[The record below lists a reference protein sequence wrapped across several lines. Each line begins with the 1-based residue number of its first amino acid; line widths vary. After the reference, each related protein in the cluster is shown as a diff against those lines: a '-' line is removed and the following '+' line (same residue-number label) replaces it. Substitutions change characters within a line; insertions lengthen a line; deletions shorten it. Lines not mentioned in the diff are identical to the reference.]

1 MDFNILTLFPEM
13 IEHAAGISIL
23 GRAVKNGN
31 IKLNITNIRDFSAN
45 KHNRVDD
52 YPYGGGAGMVI
63 EAEPVFRA
71 VKNAREA
78 LGEKTRVVY
87 MTPQAKVLTQN
98 MAEELAREKALII
111 LCGHYEGIDERVL
124 EEVVTDYISIGDY
137 VLTGGELP
145 ALVLMDAVA
154 RFVPGVLSNEES
166 SQFESMQD
174 NLLEYPH
181 YTRPQIWHDKEVPEE
196 LLSGDHERV
205 NNWRFEQSLK
215 RTQERRPDLLAS
227 YKKVFVMHTGRERSA
242 ALAHK
247 VCEAVSRYGTIL
259 DYGRAK
265 LQKQRHSFNGSDIL
279 IFVYDGDE
287 PSNIIRNVR
296 AEGTQVF
303 IISANDCDFDDEV
316 FDSTMRVFGEKG
328 FLIESAYS
336 ANGKT
341 ESDFITETALDIRR
355 RAGAVNRTE

>member
-1 MDFNILTLFPEM
+1 M
-13 IEHAAGISIL
+13 IEHAAGVSIL

-45 KHNRVDD
+45 KHNRVYD

-78 LGEKTRVVY
+78 FGEKTRVVY

-98 MAEELAREKALII
+98 MAEELAREESLII

-145 ALVLMDAVA
+145 ALVLMDAVS

-181 YTRPQIWHDKEVPEE
+181 YTRPQVWHNKEVPGE
-196 LLSGDHERV
+196 LLTGDHESV
-205 NNWRFEQSLK
+205 NKWRFEQSLK
-215 RTQERRPDLLAS
+215 RTQERRPDLMAL
-227 YKKVFVMHTGRERSA
+227 YRKTFVMHTGSEKSA
-242 ALAHK
+242 SMAGKISA
-247 VCEAVSRYGTIL
+247 AVSRYGIVL

-265 LQKQRHSFNGSDIL
+265 LQKQRRLFDKGDML
-279 IFVYDGDE
+279 IFVFDGDA
-287 PSNIIRNVR
+287 PISIIRNV
-296 AEGTQVF
+296 AADKTPVF
-303 IISANDCDFDDEV
+303 FVSAGECGCDDET
-316 FDSTMRVFGEKG
+316 FDSIIKAFGEKG
-328 FLIESAYS
+328 FLPEGAYS
-336 ANGKT
+336 ASGKS
-341 ESDFITETALDIRR
+341 ESDFIIETALDIRKKVDGIKI
-355 RAGAVNRTE
+355 AE

>member
-1 MDFNILTLFPEM
+1 M

-71 VKNAREA
+71 VKNARAA

-98 MAEELAREKALII
+98 MAEELAREESLIV

-124 EEVVTDYISIGDY
+124 DEVVTDYISIGDY

-145 ALVLMDAVA
+145 ALVLMDAVS

-181 YTRPQIWHDKEVPEE
+181 YTRPQVWHDKEVPKE
-196 LLSGDHERV
+196 LLSGDHARV
-205 NNWRFEQSLK
+205 NKWRFEQSLK
-215 RTQERRPDLLAS
+215 RTRERRPDLLAS
-227 YKKVFVMHTGRERSA
+227 YKNIFVMHTGSDESA
-242 ALAHK
+242 LLAEK
-247 VCEAVSRYGTIL
+247 ICGAVSRYGTIL
-259 DYGRAK
+259 NYGRAK
-265 LQKQRHSFNGSDIL
+265 LQKQRRVFCKDDVL
-279 IFVYDGDE
+279 IFIYDGE
-287 PSNIIRNVR
+287 SNTDIIRNVAADR
-296 AEGTQVF
+296 TPMF
-303 IISANDCDFDDEV
+303 IISGDECSCDEEAFDQIINA
-316 FDSTMRVFGEKG
+316 FGEKG
-328 FLIESAYS
+328 FLLDGVYPIS
-336 ANGKT
+336 GK
-341 ESDFITETALDIRR
+341 SKNDFIIETALDIRKR
-355 RAGAVNRTE
+355 VNAVNGTE